1 MLNGVTDL
9 ICTKSDVLSGLGQI
23 PVCHSY
29 EIDGTISDKIP
40 YSLVD
45 ANINPQYQNF
55 EGWTGDLGKIKNYND
70 LPETFKTYMQFV
82 EEQIGLKVNTIS
94 VGPDRDE
101 TIVRA

>member
-1 MLNGVTDL
+1 
-9 ICTKSDVLSGLGQI
+9 
-23 PVCHSY
+23 
-29 EIDGTISDKIP
+29 
-40 YSLVD
+40 VD
-45 ANINPQYQNF
+45 ANINPQYQSF
-55 EGWTGDLGKIKNYND
+55 TGWTGDLSKIKNYHD